1 MSVDEKETNTEKTKI
16 DESSIEGLIQ
26 SQVFCQFKKICFL
39 FFSNFYFELLI

>member
-26 SQVFCQFKKICFL
+26 SQVFCQFKKICF
-39 FFSNFYFELLI
+39 